1 YAPRAIAERFVLQ
14 TQIRDAT
21 LYNQWV
27 VTGAQFRQAPLTAGT
42 TYPVF
47 PNNVIPQN
55 MLDPTSVSLL
65 KYLPPAGEYFLDG
78 GNLRDYVLPSFI
90 KNLEKRLTVRLDH
103 QISNH
108 NRIYGRY
115 KQVPIRGGPGAGGFQ
130 GGPDEVKSR

>member
-78 GNLRDYVLPSFI
+78 RERPDYRLPGVLQTP
-90 KNLEKRLTVRLDH
+90 EKRPT
-103 QISNH
+103 
-108 NRIYGRY
+108 
-115 KQVPIRGGPGAGGFQ
+115 
-130 GGPDEVKSR
+130 